1 MPHTVKITNRNRT
14 IDALEARYCRSFLCQ
29 LRGLTFRR
37 RIARDEGLLLVQRH
51 DSRLEASIHMLF
63 CFTDLAIIWLDSSSK
78 VVDKVLA
85 KMWRPAYFPARP
97 AKYILEIQPER
108 LGDFK
113 IGDQIE
119 FENA

>member
-1 MPHTVKITNRNRT
+1 MPHKVKIANLNRK
-14 IDALEARYCRSFLCQ
+14 IDALHARYCASFICQ

-37 RIARDEGLLLVQRH
+37 QIARDEGLLLVQLR

-63 CFTDLAIIWLDSSSK
+63 CFTDLAVIWLDSSLR

-85 KMWRPAYFPARP
+85 RVWRPAYVPARP

-108 LGDFK
+108 LGDFEV
-113 IGDQIE
+113 GDQIE

>member
-1 MPHTVKITNRNRT
+1 MPRYVKIANLNRT
-14 IDALEARYCRSFLCQ
+14 IDALEARYCSSFLCQ

-63 CFTDLAIIWLDSSSK
+63 CFTDLAIIWLDSSLK

-85 KMWRPAYFPARP
+85 KAWRPAYFPARP
-97 AKYILEIQPER
+97 AKYILETQPER
-108 LGDFK
+108 LGDFEA
-113 IGDQIE
+113 GDQIE
-119 FENA
+119 LENA

>member
-1 MPHTVKITNRNRT
+1 M
-14 IDALEARYCRSFLCQ
+14 DALYARYCDSFLCQ

-37 RIARDEGLLLVQRH
+37 QIARDEGLLLVQKH

-63 CFTDLAIIWLDSSSK
+63 CFTDLAVIWLDSTLK

-85 KMWRPAYFPARP
+85 KVWRPAYFPARP

-108 LGDFK
+108 LSDFE

-119 FENA
+119 LENA